1 MRNIK
6 QVNVSENKDYGKLL
20 QLKTRFAYEL
30 LVCKEQKE
38 VYTPEKTRFLENKQ
52 IGLNAREICSLYV
65 YQEEERQLKNNHFEI
80 KTQQITIQPFF
91 PILYGKVKKYWL
103 YLL

>member
-52 IGLNAREICSLYV
+52 
-65 YQEEERQLKNNHFEI
+65 K
-80 KTQQITIQPFF
+80 
-91 PILYGKVKKYWL
+91 
-103 YLL
+103 